1 MFLCR
6 AFYKKKQMEIQQGDF
21 YYVDSALI
29 RVESF
34 IGNEVNPVI
43 DQEDVMGSIHIKNCK
58 SVMLTPAILKAIGF
72 EKNPNNR
79 YVLYS
84 GIYVVEAYF
93 NKVKDS
99 FDVVI
104 RIPTREEEISLS
116 IQELNRLKRLL
127 EGFEIKANWESLES
141 I

>member
-1 MFLCR
+1 
-6 AFYKKKQMEIQQGDF
+6 MEIQQGDF

-34 IGNEVNPVI
+34 IGFEINPVI
-43 DQEDVMGSIHIKNCK
+43 DNEDVMGSIHIRNCK
-58 SVMLTPAILKAIGF
+58 SVMLTPTILKTIGF

-93 NKVKDS
+93 NKVKES
-99 FDVVI
+99 FDLII

-116 IQELNRLKRLL
+116 IQELNQLRRLL
-127 EGFEIKANWESLES
+127 EGFEIKADWDALAS

>member
-1 MFLCR
+1 
-6 AFYKKKQMEIQQGDF
+6 MEIQQGDF

-34 IGNEVNPVI
+34 IGSEINPVI
-43 DQEDVMGSIHIKNCK
+43 DQEDVMGSIHIRNCK
-58 SVMLTPAILKAIGF
+58 SVMLTPTILKTIGF

-99 FDVVI
+99 FDLII

-116 IQELNRLKRLL
+116 IQELNQLRRLL
-127 EGFEIKANWESLES
+127 EGFEIKANWDALAS

>member
-1 MFLCR
+1 
-6 AFYKKKQMEIQQGDF
+6 MEIQQGDF

-29 RVESF
+29 KVESF

-43 DQEDVMGSIHIKNCK
+43 DKEDVMGSINIKNLK
-58 SVMLTPAILKAIGF
+58 SVMLTPTILKTIGF

-93 NKVKDS
+93 NKIKDS
-99 FDVVI
+99 FDLIV

-116 IQELNRLKRLL
+116 IQELNQLRRLL
-127 EGFEIKANWESLES
+127 EGFEIKANWDALTS

>member
-1 MFLCR
+1 
-6 AFYKKKQMEIQQGDF
+6 MEIQQGDF
-21 YYVDSALI
+21 FYADSALI
-29 RVESF
+29 KVESF

-43 DQEDVMGSIHIKNCK
+43 DKEDVMGSINIKNLK
-58 SVMLTPAILKAIGF
+58 SVMLTPTILKTIGF

-99 FDVVI
+99 FDLII

-127 EGFEIKANWESLES
+127 EALEIRANWDALES

>member
-1 MFLCR
+1 
-6 AFYKKKQMEIQQGDF
+6 MEIQQGDF
-21 YYVDSALI
+21 FYADSALI
-29 RVESF
+29 KVESF

-43 DQEDVMGSIHIKNCK
+43 DKEDVMGSINIKNLK
-58 SVMLTPAILKAIGF
+58 SVMLTPTILKTIGF

-99 FDVVI
+99 FDLII

-127 EGFEIKANWESLES
+127 EALEIRANWDAIES

>member
-1 MFLCR
+1 
-6 AFYKKKQMEIQQGDF
+6 MEIQQGDF

-34 IGNEVNPVI
+34 IGSEINPVI
-43 DQEDVMGSIHIKNCK
+43 DQEDVMGSIHIRNCK
-58 SVMLTPAILKAIGF
+58 SVMLTPTILKTIGF

-99 FDVVI
+99 FDLIV

-116 IQELNRLKRLL
+116 IQELNQLRRLL
-127 EGFEIKANWESLES
+127 EGFEIKADWDALAS

>member
-1 MFLCR
+1 
-6 AFYKKKQMEIQQGDF
+6 MEIQQGDF

-34 IGNEVNPVI
+34 IGSEINPVI
-43 DQEDVMGSIHIKNCK
+43 DNEDVMGSIHIKNCK
-58 SVMLTPAILKAIGF
+58 SVMLTPTILKTIGF
-72 EKNPNNR
+72 EKKPNNR

-93 NKVKDS
+93 NKVKES
-99 FDVVI
+99 FDLII

-116 IQELNRLKRLL
+116 IQELNQLRRLL
-127 EGFEIKANWESLES
+127 EGFEIKANWDALAS

>member
-1 MFLCR
+1 
-6 AFYKKKQMEIQQGDF
+6 MEIQQGDF

-34 IGNEVNPVI
+34 IGSEINPVI
-43 DQEDVMGSIHIKNCK
+43 DNEDVMGSIHIRNCK
-58 SVMLTPAILKAIGF
+58 SVMLTPTILKTIGF

-93 NKVKDS
+93 NKVKES
-99 FDVVI
+99 FDLII

-116 IQELNRLKRLL
+116 IQELNQLRRLL
-127 EGFEIKANWESLES
+127 EGFEIKADWDALAS

>member
-1 MFLCR
+1 
-6 AFYKKKQMEIQQGDF
+6 MEIQQGDF
-21 YYVDSALI
+21 FYVDSALI

-34 IGNEVNPVI
+34 IGSEINPVI
-43 DQEDVMGSIHIKNCK
+43 DNEDVMGSIHIKNLK
-58 SVMLTPAILKAIGF
+58 SVMLTPTILKTIGF

-93 NKVKDS
+93 NKVKES
-99 FDVVI
+99 FDLII

-116 IQELNRLKRLL
+116 IQELNQLKRLL
-127 EGFEIKANWESLES
+127 EGFEIKANWDALAS

>member
-1 MFLCR
+1 
-6 AFYKKKQMEIQQGDF
+6 MEIQQGDF

-29 RVESF
+29 KVESF

-43 DQEDVMGSIHIKNCK
+43 DKEDVMGSINIKNLK
-58 SVMLTPAILKAIGF
+58 SVMLTPTILKTIGF

-93 NKVKDS
+93 NVGTNKNVQAFPGCCEKLS
-99 FDVVI
+99 VVNATVAQTDI
-104 RIPTREEEISLS
+104 LVSNAIIDITRPDLVMTI
-116 IQELNRLKRLL
+116 
-127 EGFEIKANWESLES
+127 
-141 I
+141 

>member
-1 MFLCR
+1 
-6 AFYKKKQMEIQQGDF
+6 MEIQQGDF

-34 IGNEVNPVI
+34 IGSEINPVI
-43 DQEDVMGSIHIKNCK
+43 DNEDVMGSIHIKNLK
-58 SVMLTPAILKAIGF
+58 SVMLTPTILRTIGF

-93 NKVKDS
+93 NKVKES
-99 FDVVI
+99 FDLII

-116 IQELNRLKRLL
+116 IQELNQLRRLL
-127 EGFEIKANWESLES
+127 EGFEIKADWDALAS

>member
-1 MFLCR
+1 
-6 AFYKKKQMEIQQGDF
+6 MEIQQGDY

-43 DQEDVMGSIHIKNCK
+43 DQEDVMGFIHIKNCK
-58 SVMLTPAILKAIGF
+58 SVMLTPTILKTIGF

-79 YVLYS
+79 YALYS

-99 FDVVI
+99 FDLIV

-127 EGFEIKANWESLES
+127 EALEIRANWDALES

>member
-1 MFLCR
+1 LFLCR
-6 AFYKKKQMEIQQGDF
+6 AFYKKTKMIQQGDF
-21 YYVDSALI
+21 FYADSALI
-29 RVESF
+29 KVESF

-43 DQEDVMGSIHIKNCK
+43 DKEDVMGSINIKNLK
-58 SVMLTPAILKAIGF
+58 SVMLTPTILKTIGF

-99 FDVVI
+99 FDLII

-127 EGFEIKANWESLES
+127 EALEIRANWDALES

>member
-1 MFLCR
+1 
-6 AFYKKKQMEIQQGDF
+6 MEIQQGDF

-34 IGNEVNPVI
+34 IGSEINPVI
-43 DQEDVMGSIHIKNCK
+43 DNEDVMGSIHIKNCK
-58 SVMLTPAILKAIGF
+58 SVMLTPTILKTIGF

-93 NKVKDS
+93 NKVKES
-99 FDVVI
+99 FDLII

-116 IQELNRLKRLL
+116 IQELNQLRRLL
-127 EGFEIKANWESLES
+127 EGFEIKANWDALAS

>member
-1 MFLCR
+1 
-6 AFYKKKQMEIQQGDF
+6 MEIQQGDF
-21 YYVDSALI
+21 FYVDSALI

-34 IGNEVNPVI
+34 IGSDINPVI
-43 DQEDVMGSIHIKNCK
+43 DQEDVMGSIHIKNLK
-58 SVMLTPAILKAIGF
+58 SVMLTPTILRTIGF

-93 NKVKDS
+93 NKIKDS
-99 FDVVI
+99 FDLII

-116 IQELNRLKRLL
+116 IQELNQLKRLL
-127 EGFEIKANWESLES
+127 EGFEIKANWDALAS

>member
-1 MFLCR
+1 
-6 AFYKKKQMEIQQGDF
+6 MEIQQGDF

-34 IGNEVNPVI
+34 IGSEINPVI
-43 DQEDVMGSIHIKNCK
+43 DNENVMGSIHIKNLK
-58 SVMLTPAILKAIGF
+58 SVMLTPTILKTIGF

-93 NKVKDS
+93 NKVKES
-99 FDVVI
+99 FDLII

-116 IQELNRLKRLL
+116 IQELNQLKRLL
-127 EGFEIKANWESLES
+127 EGFEIKANWDALAS

>member
-1 MFLCR
+1 
-6 AFYKKKQMEIQQGDF
+6 MEIQQGDF

-43 DQEDVMGSIHIKNCK
+43 DQEDVMGSIHIKNLK

-79 YVLYS
+79 YVLYQ

-99 FDVVI
+99 FDMII

-127 EGFEIKANWESLES
+127 EALEIRANWDALES

>member
-1 MFLCR
+1 
-6 AFYKKKQMEIQQGDF
+6 MEIQQGDF

-34 IGNEVNPVI
+34 IGSEINPVI
-43 DQEDVMGSIHIKNCK
+43 DNEDVMCSIHIKNCK
-58 SVMLTPAILKAIGF
+58 SVMLTPTILKTIGF

-93 NKVKDS
+93 NKVKES
-99 FDVVI
+99 FDLII

-116 IQELNRLKRLL
+116 IQELNQLRRLL
-127 EGFEIKANWESLES
+127 EGFEIKANWDALAS

>member
-1 MFLCR
+1 
-6 AFYKKKQMEIQQGDF
+6 MEIQQGDF

-34 IGNEVNPVI
+34 IGSEINPVI
-43 DQEDVMGSIHIKNCK
+43 DQEDVMGSIHIRNCK
-58 SVMLTPAILKAIGF
+58 SVMLTPTILKTIGF

-93 NKVKDS
+93 NKIKES
-99 FDVVI
+99 FDLII

-116 IQELNRLKRLL
+116 IQELNQLRRLL
-127 EGFEIKANWESLES
+127 EGFEIKADWDALAS

>member
-1 MFLCR
+1 
-6 AFYKKKQMEIQQGDF
+6 MEIQQGDF
-21 YYVDSALI
+21 FYADSALI
-29 RVESF
+29 KVESF
-34 IGNEVNPVI
+34 ISNEVNPVI
-43 DQEDVMGSIHIKNCK
+43 DKEDVMGSINIKNLK
-58 SVMLTPAILKAIGF
+58 SVMLTPTILKTIGF

-99 FDVVI
+99 FDLII

-127 EGFEIKANWESLES
+127 EALEIRANWDALES